1 MTLHDDA
8 MSKFFDNAIDLLI
21 TLTNAVLFA
30 VMTALFV
37 MVFWYPQVLGR
48 IFGSMVKGF
57 YDVFLY

>member
-1 MTLHDDA
+1 